1 MKSNTL
7 EHAISEAERF
17 LHHARILSRTQYME
31 KFAPI
36 EGETMPGKLSA
47 QVKRSSMDL
56 TRALANLRQD
66 RLPNGR
72 DR

>member
-7 EHAISEAERF
+7 DHAVAEAERF
-17 LHHARILSRTQYME
+17 LYHARNLTRTQYAE
-31 KFAPI
+31 KFSPI
-36 EGETMPGKLSA
+36 DGETMPGPLSA